1 MISAVIIDDEQHN
14 IDNLFNLLQRHCPQ
28 VNIVAAAT
36 SAGGGE
42 EIIMLHKPALIFLD
56 IQMPGRNG
64 FDLLRS
70 LPERNF
76 EIIFVTA
83 FDQYGIQA
91 IKFSAIDYLLKPVNI
106 TELKEAVN
114 KVSAHINNKKQNLLL
129 ENLVAHLQT
138 SRGKEEHRIALPGS
152 KETRFVLT
160 TAIVRCESSNNY
172 TFFYINTGEKI
183 MVSRPIFEYEE
194 LLADYGFIRCHQS
207 HLINKRY
214 IKSWVKEDGGYL
226 LLDDG
231 TNIPV
236 SKQKKDYVKTVLG
249 KG

>member
-1 MISAVIIDDEQHN
+1 MISAIIIDDEQHN
-14 IDNLFNLLQRHCPQ
+14 IDNLFTLLQRHCPQ
-28 VNIVAAAT
+28 LNVIGTATNATEAEELIVDQR
-36 SAGGGE
+36 
-42 EIIMLHKPALIFLD
+42 PALIFLD
-56 IQMPGRNG
+56 IQMPEKSG

-70 LPERNF
+70 LPVRNF

-83 FDQYGIQA
+83 YDQYGIQA

-106 TELKEAVN
+106 AELKEAVN
-114 KVSAHINNKKQNLLL
+114 KVSAHISNKKQNVLL
-129 ENLVAHLQT
+129 ENLVAHLMD
-138 SRGKEEHRIALPGS
+138 SNRKSEHRIALPGA

-160 TAIVRCESSNNY
+160 QDIVRCESSNNY
-172 TFFYINTGEKI
+172 TMFYLNTGEKI
-183 MVSRPIFEYEE
+183 MVSKPIFEYED

-207 HLINKRY
+207 YLINKKY

-236 SKQKKDYVKTVLG
+236 SKQKRDFVKKELG